1 MDSNTGRN
9 YAQQGTHIHIHT
21 HTSKKKQS
29 SQEAIEETPLKFMI
43 NKMKCISSQLMIS
56 GGGQGRF
63 TFIACV

>member
-9 YAQQGTHIHIHT
+9 YAQQGTHTHTHT

-43 NKMKCISSQLMIS
+43 KKMKCISSQLMIS

-63 TFIACV
+63 IFRACV